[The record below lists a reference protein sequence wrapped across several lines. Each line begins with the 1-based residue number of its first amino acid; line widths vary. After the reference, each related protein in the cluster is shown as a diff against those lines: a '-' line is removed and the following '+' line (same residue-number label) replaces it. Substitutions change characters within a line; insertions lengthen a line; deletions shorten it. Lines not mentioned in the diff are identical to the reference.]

1 MTEAQTSESMSP
13 GLLKVAERA
22 RRDPQAQFNS
32 LAHLIDMEA
41 LRRAFHGQRANAAPG
56 VDGVTKAQ
64 YEQHLEANLQDLHER
79 LRSKRWRHQTLR
91 RTHIPKD
98 DKGGKT
104 RPIGISCFEYKV
116 VQKALT
122 EVLTTVYE
130 QDFRDCSYAY
140 RAGRSPHD
148 ALRVLDRVAMNRE
161 VNWVLA
167 GDIDSF
173 FDRVDRKKL
182 MAFLQ
187 ERVPDGSITR
197 LVGKCLHV
205 GVLDGEEFTM
215 PEEGTAQGSCLS
227 PLLGNLYLHYVLDAW
242 FEDEIKVCLRGKATL
257 LRFADDLIIG
267 FEHREDAERVLEVL
281 GKRLAKYGLTLNP
294 EKTRLIPFARPS
306 RSQLK
311 GKGPGTFPFLGFTWF
326 WYRSRTG
333 TWVLG
338 CRTRRDRLQ
347 RFLWRLHRWCKKNR
361 HLSIREQ
368 HVGLVR
374 RVRGHIN
381 YYGVSGNG
389 HSVERVV
396 TEAAKMWQKWL
407 NRRSQRSRFTW
418 ERFLDLLRDFPLPA
432 PEIKVK
438 IWGG

>member
-13 GLLKVAERA
+13 ALLKVAERA
-22 RRDPQAQFNS
+22 RRDSQAPFHS
-32 LAHLIDMEA
+32 LAHLIDVEA
-41 LRRAFHGQRANAAPG
+41 LRRAFHRQRARAAPG
-56 VDGVTKAQ
+56 VDGVTKEQ
-64 YEQHLEANLQDLHER
+64 YGQNLEANLQDLHQR
-79 LRSKRWRHQTLR
+79 LRTKRWRHQTLR

-98 DKGGKT
+98 GKGCTT
-104 RPIGISCFEYKV
+104 RPIGISCFEDKI
-116 VQKALT
+116 VQRALT
-122 EVLTTVYE
+122 EVLTAVYE

-140 RAGRSPHD
+140 RKGRSAHD

-161 VNWVLA
+161 VNWVLEA
-167 GDIDSF
+167 DIASF
-173 FDRVDRKKL
+173 FDQLDRKKL
-182 MAFLQ
+182 VAFLQ
-187 ERVPDGSITR
+187 ERIPDGSITR

-242 FEDEIKVCLRGKATL
+242 FEDEIKAHLRGKATL
-257 LRFADDLIIG
+257 LRFSDDFIIG
-267 FEHREDAERVLEVL
+267 FEHREDAERVMAVL
-281 GKRLAKYGLTLNP
+281 GKRLAKYGLTLQA

-306 RSQLK
+306 RSQRT
-311 GKGPGTFPFLGFTWF
+311 GKGPATFPFLGFTWY

-333 TWVLG
+333 LWVLG
-338 CRTRRDRLQ
+338 CRTRRDRLR

-361 HLSIREQ
+361 HLPIREQ
-368 HVGLVR
+368 HVGLVQ

-396 TEAAKMWQKWL
+396 SEAHRMWHKWL

-418 ERFLDLLRDFPLPA
+418 ERFQDFLRDFPLPK

-438 IWGG
+438 IWGT